1 MMKVGA
7 GEFIKTN
14 SGEVIWGSEAFIDE
28 VFKTLYGNEY
38 EYEVWS
44 YNDALQKIKNLVQK
58 RRVYKVNLTYEEQV
72 YLRLLMHDTW
82 FTEVK
87 NRSDSDKKLHK
98 SIHQK
103 LSQELINA

>member
-1 MMKVGA
+1 M
-7 GEFIKTN
+7 GETF
-14 SGEVIWGSEAFIDE
+14 E
-28 VFKTLYGNEY
+28 
-38 EYEVWS
+38 S

-72 YLRLLMHDTW
+72 YLRLLMPDTW

>member
-1 MMKVGA
+1 M
-7 GEFIKTN
+7 
-14 SGEVIWGSEAFIDE
+14 
-28 VFKTLYGNEY
+28 
-38 EYEVWS
+38 
-44 YNDALQKIKNLVQK
+44 
-58 RRVYKVNLTYEEQV
+58 NLTHEEQV

-87 NRSDSDKKLHK
+87 NRSDSDKTLHK

>member
-1 MMKVGA
+1 M
-7 GEFIKTN
+7 
-14 SGEVIWGSEAFIDE
+14 
-28 VFKTLYGNEY
+28 
-38 EYEVWS
+38 
-44 YNDALQKIKNLVQK
+44 
-58 RRVYKVNLTYEEQV
+58 NLTYEEQV

-82 FTEVK
+82 FMEVK